1 MPLTKPEYEQYI
13 EKWHEYLESTGGEF
27 TDDDYRIELSTVYLD
42 NYKIHSVRF
51 NFPSFG
57 YSYKNSYS
65 RLDDA
70 ETAIT
75 EELKIILTLEKQSPL
90 KVEKPVNF

>member
-1 MPLTKPEYEQYI
+1 MPLTKPEHEQYI
-13 EKWHEYLESTGGEF
+13 EKWHDYLKSTGGEF
-27 TDDDYRIELSTVYLD
+27 TEDDYRIELSTVYLD
-42 NYKIHSVRF
+42 NHKSHSVRF

-57 YSYKNSYS
+57 YSYKKLYS

-75 EELKIILTLEKQSPL
+75 EELKIILTLENREPL